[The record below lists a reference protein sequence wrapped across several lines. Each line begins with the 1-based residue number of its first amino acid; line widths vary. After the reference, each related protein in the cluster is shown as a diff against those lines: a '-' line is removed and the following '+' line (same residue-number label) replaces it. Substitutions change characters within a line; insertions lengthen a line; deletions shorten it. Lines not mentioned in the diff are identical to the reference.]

1 MNLGQMLF
9 NGKCKVFAPF
19 YYIPM
24 EIGIKY
30 FLQGNFSIKIINI
43 MKKYLLLFSLTI
55 FLFACNKDE
64 EISQDVILP
73 PVIELDSDLSE
84 CRLRRL
90 FMEMQRLYHFR
101 RASIEIHFQ
110 RMRFVLRYPACGY
123 EGCQHRGRNSC
134 GCQ

>member
-24 EIGIKY
+24 KIEIKY

-73 PVIELDSDLSE
+73 PVIELDSEDGIYVVKIGKEVVLS
-84 CRLRRL
+84 RPIR
-90 FMEMQRLYHFR
+90 M
-101 RASIEIHFQ
+101 SITPFIHGNATVVSFPTS
-110 RMRFVLRYPACGY
+110 L
-123 EGCQHRGRNSC
+123 N
-134 GCQ
+134 

>member
-24 EIGIKY
+24 EIVIKY
-30 FLQGNFSIKIINI
+30 FLLGNFSIKIINI

-73 PVIELDSDLSE
+73 PVIELDSEDGI
-84 CRLRRL
+84 
-90 FMEMQRLYHFR
+90 YVVK
-101 RASIEIHFQ
+101 I
-110 RMRFVLRYPACGY
+110 G
-123 EGCQHRGRNSC
+123 
-134 GCQ
+134 

>member
-73 PVIELDSDLSE
+73 PVIELDSEDGIYVVKIGKRSLLS
-84 CRLRRL
+84 RPIR
-90 FMEMQRLYHFR
+90 M
-101 RASIEIHFQ
+101 SITPFIHGNATVVSFPTS
-110 RMRFVLRYPACGY
+110 L
-123 EGCQHRGRNSC
+123 N
-134 GCQ
+134 